1 MNKGSIRYPGIK
13 SIYAIPAKNFIN
25 QNQFND
31 SNKID
36 ITLDTGI
43 LEISEKDSEKG
54 NATEEY
60 NISAKIAGI
69 SPDMIANFEI
79 DKKYVLK
86 VEFFYDHDV
95 LIIGSR
101 NFPAVITIEST
112 TGQTGGNF
120 IGREISFTC
129 LFPTTRRK
137 HVK

>member
-54 NATEEY
+54 NAIEEY

-69 SPDMIANFEI
+69 SPDMIANVGL
-79 DKKYVLK
+79 DKKFVLK
-86 VEFFYDHDV
+86 VDFFYSPDI
-95 LIIGSR
+95 LIIGSK
-101 NFPAVITIEST
+101 NFPAVLIIESS
-112 TGQTGGNF
+112 TGETAGNF

-137 HVK
+137 HVR